1 MKKRFLFIAL
11 ALTAFILVIAAIF
24 QSSVIGKSDDQKFI
38 IKNES
43 VIKSILWEKFD
54 EKREKIKSLDI
65 LESTIKGYFD
75 NGGDI
80 SGNYHISFLA
90 DANKD
95 KNKVINVEI
104 NFPNAQIGPFTFIKP
119 NPYKKK
125 MDMTF
130 SKETIDAS
138 VEDKEAKNRMD
149 SWWNFV
155 PEVWAENYASDSYD
169 EHSASHKTIEKI
181 YAVHRQNIINYLAKI
196 NNISSNE
203 VIEEDVKSLS
213 VNINSLSKNQFELAV
228 NYFNKK
234 DNGKTISMI
243 FTLSRENLSDIF
255 LPIQGRIGNEKE
267 QVSFPAQKDIHVEE
281 EIRNM
286 QEEVVAYQELKEK
299 EEKKLAEEN
308 EAAEKEIFK
317 KYKEKFQEF
326 VKKEKITGEN
336 VSDKGTTELRYK
348 KVEYEGTYK
357 FSVFYESFFVMGN
370 QSRSLGFIYELQ
382 VTLTDENLKNTDM
395 PIEAKIVTHYN
406 GQTVDGLP
414 SKISLD

>member
-1 MKKRFLFIAL
+1 MKRKIIIFSLV
-11 ALTAFILVIAAIF
+11 LTSLILIFFSMSHTPVIE
-24 QSSVIGKSDDQKFI
+24 KSDDQKFI

-65 LESTIKGYFD
+65 LESTIEGYFD

-80 SGNYHISFLA
+80 SGNYHIRFLA
-90 DANKD
+90 IANKD
-95 KNKVINVEI
+95 ENKVINVEI
-104 NFPNAQIGPFTFIKP
+104 NFPNAQIAPFTFTKP

-138 VEDKEAKNRMD
+138 VEDKEAENRMD

-155 PEVWAENYASDSYD
+155 PEVWAENYAGDSYD

-203 VIEEDVKSLS
+203 VIEEDVERLH
-213 VNINSLSKNQFELAV
+213 VNSQSKNQFELAV
-228 NYFNKK
+228 NYLNKK
-234 DNGKTISMI
+234 DSNKNISMV
-243 FTLSRENLSDIF
+243 FTLNRENLSDIF

-267 QVSFPAQKDIHVEE
+267 QISFSAQKDIHVEE
-281 EIRNM
+281 IRNM
-286 QEEVVAYQELKEK
+286 QKEVESYQELKEK
-299 EEKKLAEEN
+299 EDKKLAEEN
-308 EAAEKEIFK
+308 ETAEKEIFE
-317 KYKEKFQEF
+317 KYNEKCQEF

-336 VSDKGTTELRYK
+336 VSGKGTTELRYK

-370 QSRSLGFIYELQ
+370 QSRSLDLVYEVQ
-382 VTLTDENLKNTDM
+382 VTLTDENLKNTDL
-395 PIEAKIVTHYN
+395 PIEVKLFTHYN
-406 GQTVDGLP
+406 GRTLDGLS

>member
-65 LESTIKGYFD
+65 LESTIEGYFD

-80 SGNYHISFLA
+80 SGNYHIRFLA
-90 DANKD
+90 IANKD
-95 KNKVINVEI
+95 ENKVINVEI
-104 NFPNAQIGPFTFIKP
+104 NFPNAQIGPFTFTKP

-138 VEDKEAKNRMD
+138 VEDKEAENRMD

-203 VIEEDVKSLS
+203 VIEEEVKSLS
-213 VNINSLSKNQFELAV
+213 INVNSLSKSQFELDV
-228 NYFNKK
+228 NYLNKK
-234 DNGKTISMI
+234 DKNKNISMI

-267 QVSFPAQKDIHVEE
+267 QISFSAQKEIHVEE

-286 QEEVVAYQELKEK
+286 QEEVAAYQELKEK
-299 EEKKLAEEN
+299 EEKKLAKEN
-308 EAAEKEIFK
+308 EVAEKEIFK
-317 KYKEKFQEF
+317 KYKEKCQEF
-326 VKKEKITGEN
+326 ITQKITTGEN
-336 VSDKGTTELRYK
+336 VSGKGTTELRYK
-348 KVEYEGTYK
+348 KVEYEGIYK
-357 FSVFYESFFVMGN
+357 FSVFYESFFIMGN
-370 QSRSLGFIYELQ
+370 QSRSLGFIYEVQ

>member
-1 MKKRFLFIAL
+1 MKRKIILFSL
-11 ALTAFILVIAAIF
+11 VLTSLILIIFSMSHTPVIE
-24 QSSVIGKSDDQKFI
+24 KSDDQKFI

-65 LESTIKGYFD
+65 LESTIEGYFD

-80 SGNYHISFLA
+80 SGNYHIRFLA
-90 DANKD
+90 IANKD
-95 KNKVINVEI
+95 ENKVINVEI
-104 NFPNAQIGPFTFIKP
+104 NFPNAQIAPFTFTKP

-138 VEDKEAKNRMD
+138 VEDKEAENRMD

-155 PEVWAENYASDSYD
+155 PEVWAESYASDSYD

-203 VIEEDVKSLS
+203 VIEEDVERLH
-213 VNINSLSKNQFELAV
+213 VNSQSKNQFELAV
-228 NYFNKK
+228 NYLNKK
-234 DNGKTISMI
+234 DSNKNISMI
-243 FTLSRENLSDIF
+243 FTLNRENLSDIF

-267 QVSFPAQKDIHVEE
+267 QISFSAQKDIHVEE
-281 EIRNM
+281 IRNM
-286 QEEVVAYQELKEK
+286 QKEVESYQALKEK
-299 EEKKLAEEN
+299 EEKKLAKEN

-317 KYKEKFQEF
+317 KYNEKCQEF
-326 VKKEKITGEN
+326 AFKEITTGKYALNRETN
-336 VSDKGTTELRYK
+336 ELKYK
-348 KVEYEGTYK
+348 KVEYNGIYR
-357 FSVFYESFFVMGN
+357 FSIFYEVFNKPSN
-370 QSRSLGFIYELQ
+370 RSLGTIYEVRVELE
-382 VTLTDENLKNTDM
+382 DKNLKNTNL
-395 PIEAKIVTHYN
+395 PISIKLFSNSFEIASFE
-406 GQTVDGLP
+406 L
-414 SKISLD
+414 SLE